1 MTQLSKLLAS
11 ESNWCQKAFARDQYG
26 EEVLLGQSDVSWSL
40 KAAIYKLEPEK
51 EEGWGVKIEDAF
63 LEKFGDRLNRDEHGN
78 IHEGVAD
85 YFDSLNDKITYAELI
100 ATLKELGE

>member
-1 MTQLSKLLAS
+1 MQLSKLLAS

-40 KAAIYKLEPEK
+40 KAAIYKLEPER
-51 EEGWGVKIEDAF
+51 EEGWGLKIEDAF

-78 IHEGVAD
+78 IREGVAD

-100 ATLKELGE
+100 ATLKDLGE